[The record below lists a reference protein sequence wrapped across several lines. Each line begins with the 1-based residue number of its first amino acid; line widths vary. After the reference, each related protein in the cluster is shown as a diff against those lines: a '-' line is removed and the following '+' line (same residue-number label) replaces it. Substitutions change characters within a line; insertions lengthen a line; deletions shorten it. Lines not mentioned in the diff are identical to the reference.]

1 MSEAAAMS
9 DRDLLIEIA
18 NDSKY
23 TKKSLSKLFDKTDDL
38 SSTMSEVLTTQK
50 SHGSTL
56 ETMSDAVF
64 TGDNALSPRVRVLE
78 DKRPG
83 KPSKPPPAAIAPT
96 ESASSSAKMFGG
108 IIVALIAV
116 ISTLVASR

>member
-78 DKRPG
+78 NKGPKTSR
-83 KPSKPPPAAIAPT
+83 PPPAT
-96 ESASSSAKMFGG
+96 ESSNNTAKVLGG
-108 IIVALIAV
+108 IVMALIA
-116 ISTLVASR
+116 LVTAMATK